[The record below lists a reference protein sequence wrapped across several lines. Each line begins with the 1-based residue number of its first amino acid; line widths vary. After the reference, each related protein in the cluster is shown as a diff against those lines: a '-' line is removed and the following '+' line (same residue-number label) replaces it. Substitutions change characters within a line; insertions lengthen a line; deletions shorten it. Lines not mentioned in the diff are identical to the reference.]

1 MARANKR
8 RKGTQIFDRRKVES
22 ERENEMVEK
31 YLVVVEDEIQNDK
44 FTHKPLNSLDDVE
57 SFIKKNSEELFDNPY
72 SYDEELPVYVYELKR
87 VATRK
92 QVPPPIDFRNAKPSD
107 YAWILSF
114 MPKVRQENMG
124 ESLKIM

>member
-57 SFIKKNSEELFDNPY
+57 SFIK
-72 SYDEELPVYVYELKR
+72 
-87 VATRK
+87 

-107 YAWILSF
+107 YA
-114 MPKVRQENMG
+114 
-124 ESLKIM
+124 